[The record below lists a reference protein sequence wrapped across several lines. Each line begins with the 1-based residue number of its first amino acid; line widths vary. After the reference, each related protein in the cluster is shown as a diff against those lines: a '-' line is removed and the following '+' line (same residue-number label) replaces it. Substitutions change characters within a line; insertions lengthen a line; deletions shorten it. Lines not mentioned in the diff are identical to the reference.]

1 MRASTIRLIRDHR
14 HLIDEKFRTDL
25 RNRALFMEIL
35 RQPRGLTHELR
46 RMNRYG
52 VLAAYLPVFARV
64 VGRMQYDLFHAYTV
78 DEHTLFLV
86 RNLRRFAVAEFAHE
100 FPLCSEVMGRLH
112 KPHLLYIAGL
122 FHDIAK
128 GRGGDHSELGA
139 GDAEQF
145 CMAHGLGRYDTGL
158 VVWLVRHHLL
168 MSTTAQRRDIGDPE
182 VIHDFAQKVGDQTH
196 LNYLYLLTV
205 GDIRATN
212 PTLWNSWKSALLAEL
227 YAQTKRA
234 LRRGLENPLD
244 KEARITGIQQEA
256 LALLAI
262 SGLAADAAGRV
273 WADFTEDYFLRY
285 SAAEI
290 AWHTQAIATTG
301 AQALPLVLVREDAA
315 RGGTAVFL
323 HAEAQDHLFALAT
336 ALLDQLDL
344 TILDAR
350 LTSARSGRTL
360 DTYLVLE
367 ADGVAI
373 SDVRAAEIRA
383 TLDAALR
390 TGESRI
396 AVSRRPARVLRH
408 FPTPTEVHFSDDERN
423 RRTVLELISTDRP
436 GLLSCVG
443 RAFQDCGVRVHN
455 AKIATLGARAED
467 FFFITTADN
476 RPYDDPTARESL
488 RARLIG
494 LLDTV

>member
-1 MRASTIRLIRDHR
+1 
-14 HLIDEKFRTDL
+14 
-25 RNRALFMEIL
+25 
-35 RQPRGLTHELR
+35 
-46 RMNRYG
+46 MNRYG

-86 RNLRRFAVAEFAHE
+86 RNLRRFTVPEYAHE
-100 FPLCSEVMGRLH
+100 FPLCSEVIQRLH

-145 CMAHGLGRYDTGL
+145 CVSHGLGRYDTGL
-158 VVWLVRHHLL
+158 VCWLVRHHLL
-168 MSTTAQRRDIGDPE
+168 MSTTAQRCDIGDPE
-182 VIHDFAQKVGDQTH
+182 VIHEFARKVGDQTH

-205 GDIRATN
+205 ADIRATN

-244 KEARITGIQQEA
+244 KDTRIAEIQQEA
-256 LALLAI
+256 LAVL
-262 SGLAADAAGRV
+262 ADAGLSAGQAGRV

-290 AWHTQAIATTG
+290 AWHTRAIAQAG

-367 ADGVAI
+367 ADGAAI
-373 SDVRAAEIRA
+373 NEARAEEIHA
-383 TLDAALR
+383 TLGTALR
-390 TGESRI
+390 AGESRTV
-396 AVSRRPARVLRH
+396 VSRRPARVLRH
-408 FPTPTEVHFSDDERN
+408 FPTATQVHFSDDERN
-423 RRTVLELISTDRP
+423 QRTVLELISADRP
-436 GLLSCVG
+436 GLLSRVG

-476 RPYDDPTARESL
+476 RPYADPDARECL
-488 RARLIG
+488 RTRLID
-494 LLDTV
+494 LLDAH